1 MAVCVVC
8 LLCADHVPCK
18 EHLGSSDIELQS
30 ENIYP
35 TSSYG
40 YYDQYVDTNALPES
54 YDTAKSRRKSR
65 RHANH
70 EHNDHQQHEHPYLHS
85 QPEITNNFLKKIFNE
100 YGEEDGT
107 MNLSGLQKMLQ
118 KLGEFVIFFSVYS
131 TFFSGSTSHLNGRFL
146 SKRN

>member
-8 LLCADHVPCK
+8 LLCADHIPCK
-18 EHLGSSDIELQS
+18 EHLGSPDLQLQK

-40 YYDQYVDTNALPES
+40 YYDQYVDSNSLLES

-85 QPEITNNFLKKIFNE
+85 QPEITNNFLKKIFTE

-118 KLGEFVIFFSVYS
+118 KLGEFA
-131 TFFSGSTSHLNGRFL
+131 H
-146 SKRN
+146 